1 MLNLNQLLDAGYW
14 SSLIVSPWAAI
25 LHLMDISIVA
35 YLIYNFSKAIAGTKI
50 MTLIRGVFLFIVVQI
65 IASLFGLQTIA
76 WLINQVITYGV
87 IAAVVIFAPELRA
100 MLEKL
105 GRTTQM
111 FHAHTLSAEEKL
123 IEAFLNSVAYMSPRK
138 IGALVAVEQARTLQ
152 EYRATG
158 ISLNAE
164 VSQELLIN
172 IFIPNT
178 PLHDGAV
185 IVKEDKVAV
194 ACAYLPLSESAGISK
209 EFGTRHRAAIGLSE
223 VSDAFVFVVSEETG
237 GISIAHN
244 GRFKHDLDLEEFEAE
259 LRLVFIDKSQEKP
272 SIWKRFGGGRHVR

>member
-14 SSLIVSPWAAI
+14 SSLIASPWTAI
-25 LHLMDISIVA
+25 LHLIDISIVV

-50 MTLIRGVFLFIVVQI
+50 MTLIRGVFLFI
-65 IASLFGLQTIA
+65 IAQLLASFFGLQTIA

-105 GRTTQM
+105 GRTTQI
-111 FHAHTLSAEEKL
+111 FSANTLSKEEKL
-123 IEAFLNSVAYMSPRK
+123 IEACLGAVAYMSPRK
-138 IGALVAVEQARTLQ
+138 IGALVAIEQAQTLQ
-152 EYRATG
+152 EYRSTG
-158 ISLNAE
+158 ISLDADI
-164 VSQELLIN
+164 SRELLIN

-185 IVKEDKVAV
+185 IIKEDKVAV
-194 ACAYLPLSESAGISK
+194 SCAYLPLSESAGISK

-223 VSDAFVFVVSEETG
+223 VSDAFVFIVSEETG
-237 GISIAHN
+237 SISIAHN
-244 GRFKHDLDLEEFEAE
+244 GNFKHDLSLKDFEAE
-259 LRLVFIDKSQEKP
+259 LKTVFGTENKEKSTFLKRL
-272 SIWKRFGGGRHVR
+272 RGGKHAR